1 MVQESVPEDY
11 PEISD
16 LLNRYK
22 TLKDANEDLSQRQ
35 QDHEEMNEAKRI
47 EFANF
52 QKVGFFCLLHVPL
65 SERPH
70 YMYVGAPE
78 RNSQFQQR
86 DRQPAEATRKW
97 RSKKARLA
105 E

>member
-1 MVQESVPEDY
+1 MKYTHYLEMVQESVPEDY

-22 TLKDANEDLSQRQ
+22 TLKDANLDLSQRQ

-52 QKVGFFCLLHVPL
+52 QKVGRRELSAELFLVSDHLHL
-65 SERPH
+65 MCAGASERNL
-70 YMYVGAPE
+70 E
-78 RNSQFQQR
+78 FQ
-86 DRQPAEATRKW
+86 
-97 RSKKARLA
+97 
-105 E
+105 